1 MKGVSD
7 RIVVQAEMVSYG
19 GVSLRRKEKI
29 VSLRMKILLAA
40 AFAAAVFVCG
50 GCSRTVSGDEIQ
62 IETGDES
69 QDAAGV
75 NENGLYEGAPEAEAF
90 IYVHVCG
97 QVKEPGVYPLK
108 EGSRLYEAIEMA
120 GGVTEKGVCDALNLA
135 AVLED
140 GMRIMVPDKEQ
151 AAEWTQEGKS
161 LADSPGVTAKGTPD
175 QGAAGKVNLNRASVQ
190 ELMTLSGIGQ
200 SRAEAIVRY
209 REEIGSFQTIEDVM
223 KVSGIKENAFNKIK
237 DNITV

>member
-1 MKGVSD
+1 
-7 RIVVQAEMVSYG
+7 MVFHG
-19 GVSLRRKEKI
+19 GISLKRLE
-29 VSLRMKILLAA
+29 KILLAA
-40 AFAAAVFVCG
+40 ALAAAVFVCG
-50 GCSRTVSGDEIQ
+50 DCKRTVSTDEIR
-62 IETGDES
+62 IETGSESRDEL
-69 QDAAGV
+69 DPLDENEAGLHETG
-75 NENGLYEGAPEAEAF
+75 ENGRNSHETDLSETDLETEVL

-108 EGSRLYEAIEMA
+108 EGSRLYDAIDMA
-120 GGVTEKGVCDALNLA
+120 GGVTEEGVSDALNLA

-140 GMRIMVPDKEQ
+140 GMRIMVPDREQ
-151 AAEWTQEGKS
+151 AQKWTEAGTGS
-161 LADSPGVTAKGTPD
+161 ADNPGVTIKGTSVT
-175 QGAAGKVNLNRASVQ
+175 GTAGKVNLNRASVQ
-190 ELMTLSGIGQ
+190 ELMTLTGIGQ

>member
-1 MKGVSD
+1 
-7 RIVVQAEMVSYG
+7 MVFHG
-19 GVSLRRKEKI
+19 GISLKRLE
-29 VSLRMKILLAA
+29 KILLAA
-40 AFAAAVFVCG
+40 ALAAAVFVCG
-50 GCSRTVSGDEIQ
+50 GCKRTVSGDEIR
-62 IETGDES
+62 IETGSESRNQPDNRDETGLHETGEYEIGPHEA
-69 QDAAGV
+69 DL
-75 NENGLYEGAPEAEAF
+75 NETDLETEAL

-97 QVKEPGVYPLK
+97 QVKKPGVYPLK

-120 GGVTEKGVCDALNLA
+120 GGITEEGVSDALNLA

-140 GMRIMVPDKEQ
+140 GMRIMVPDREQ
-151 AAEWTQEGKS
+151 AEKWTEMGAGP
-161 LADSPGVTAKGTPD
+161 ADNPGVTIKGTWAT
-175 QGAAGKVNLNRASVQ
+175 GAAGKVNLNRASVQ
-190 ELMTLSGIGQ
+190 ELMTLTGIGQ

>member
-75 NENGLYEGAPEAEAF
+75 NENGLSEGAPEAEAF

-97 QVKEPGVYPLK
+97 QVKDPGVYSLK

-120 GGVTEKGVCDALNLA
+120 GGATEKGVCDVLNLA

>member
-50 GCSRTVSGDEIQ
+50 GCSRTVSGDGIQ

-75 NENGLYEGAPEAEAF
+75 NENGLNEGAPEAEAF

>member
-1 MKGVSD
+1 M
-7 RIVVQAEMVSYG
+7 
-19 GVSLRRKEKI
+19 
-29 VSLRMKILLAA
+29 AA

-50 GCSRTVSGDEIQ
+50 GCKKAGQDEIFLETVAESCD
-62 IETGDES
+62 ETGSDE
-69 QDAAGV
+69 QLVELDV
-75 NENGLYEGAPEAEAF
+75 DILETETEGF

-97 QVKEPGVYPLK
+97 QVKQPGVYSLK
-108 EGSRLYEAIEMA
+108 KGSRLYEAIDMA
-120 GGVTEKGVCDALNLA
+120 GGITENGVSDALNLA

-140 GMRIMVPDKEQ
+140 GMRIMVPDEEQ
-151 AAEWTQEGKS
+151 AGQWMENGN
-161 LADSPGVTAKGTPD
+161 VTAGMSETPEKS
-175 QGAAGKVNLNRASVQ
+175 GKVNLNRASVE
-190 ELMTLSGIGQ
+190 ELMILSGIGQ